1 VSGSEHFHNRNSK
14 LETRLATARY
24 TDLKGIFSAKSYN
37 KQDVFPRNTRKE
49 RETKMKLLRHLLFAA
64 IVVIGFSLTASAQR
78 QPEEQRKKPKKE
90 NAEIKPEENK
100 KPKNNE
106 NNNNENRNNE
116 NKGKKPQAFFLI
128 SENRIVVSSI

>member
-1 VSGSEHFHNRNSK
+1 MTFFRIF
-14 LETRLATARY
+14 RMFRRQI
-24 TDLKGIFSAKSYN
+24 KGIAVVKYCN
-37 KQDVFPRNTRKE
+37 KQNVFPRNTRKE
-49 RETKMKLLRHLLFAA
+49 RKTKMKLLRHLLFTA
-64 IVVIGFSLTASAQR
+64 IVVIGFSLTASAQQ

-116 NKGKKPQAFFLI
+116 NKGKKPQSYFLL
-128 SENRIVVSSI
+128 SENQIIITLV